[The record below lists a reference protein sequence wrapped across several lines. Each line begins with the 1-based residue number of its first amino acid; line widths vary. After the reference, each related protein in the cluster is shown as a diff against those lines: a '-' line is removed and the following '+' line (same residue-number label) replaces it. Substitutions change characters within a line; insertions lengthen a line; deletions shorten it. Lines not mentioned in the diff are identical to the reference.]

1 MNQVNRAFDRA
12 GQQGGLTILMAL
24 VLVGV
29 MGAATFSLSRNAIRE
44 LSMAGTVIQGE
55 KAAAAADAGLDWVT
69 IWGQGG
75 VNNAAFT
82 AALPTNNASQTS
94 LLTGIK
100 ATLAST
106 TGLYPPV
113 TISGSGVSSMSLYQ
127 GNTKT
132 TAVTDQNFDIQV
144 WFLGSLPASR
154 SGGGSSDNSGASG
167 GTKVTSATGDYMWRV
182 VSTGHATPNGGQTYQ
197 TQREMIATMPPF

>member
-1 MNQVNRAFDRA
+1 MNQANRAFDRT

-82 AALPTNNASQTS
+82 AALPSGGTGQTN
-94 LLTGIK
+94 LLAGIK
-100 ATLAST
+100 TTLASS

-113 TISGSGVSSMSLYQ
+113 TLSGSGVSSMSLYQ
-127 GNTKT
+127 GGSQS
-132 TAVTDQNFDIQV
+132 TANTDQNFDIQV

-182 VSTGHATPNGGQTYQ
+182 VSIGHATPKGGQTFQ
-197 TQREMIATMPPF
+197 SQRELIATMPPF